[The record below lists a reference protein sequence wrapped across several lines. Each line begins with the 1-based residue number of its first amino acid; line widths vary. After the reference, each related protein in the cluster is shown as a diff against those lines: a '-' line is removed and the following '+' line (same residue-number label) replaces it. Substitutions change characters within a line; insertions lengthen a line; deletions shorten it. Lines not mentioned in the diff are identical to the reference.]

1 MTFSAAGFPG
11 SVTDIQWSRLIDL
24 LGYDGTDGMSVSV
37 TSGDRT
43 VVVNS
48 GVSNVGGILATNDG
62 PVAVG
67 PLPANVGSQTRIDRI
82 ILRAN
87 WSTKT
92 LTATYRQGTPSSNP
106 QPPALTRNPGVL
118 YEVRL
123 AQVVVAPGTGNLS
136 PGDLL
141 AERVPPVA
149 GFYNTSSFRS
159 FPDAS
164 IGALVWYGAANSL
177 RIPIDGEYVEIAHG
191 RGEMLP
197 THASQ
202 SGTQL
207 LNSSNQSYAGGSPSC
222 GLSFEAPPSGRVF
235 ITLTGTVESTQ
246 NGCLTLLSFRVGTGS
261 TLGGGSAIFGPS
273 DEYAISAGR
282 AVNQGASPRA
292 GGSVRRLIT
301 GLNPGSIYNVRT
313 MQRVD
318 EGGVGGVGGAVYNR
332 YVAVEFV

>member
-1 MTFSAAGFPG
+1 MTLSAAGFPG

-48 GVSNVGGILATNDG
+48 GVSNVGGILAVNDA

-67 PLPANVGSQTRIDRI
+67 PLPANAGSQTRIDRI

-87 WSTKT
+87 WSNKT
-92 LTATYRQGTPSSNP
+92 LTATYRQGTPSASP
-106 QPPALTRNPGVL
+106 VPPTITRNPGSL

-136 PGDLL
+136 SGDVL

-149 GFYNTSSFRS
+149 GFYNTSSFRT
-159 FPDAS
+159 FPDPDVGS
-164 IGALVWYGAANSL
+164 LVWYGAANSL
-177 RIPIDGEYVEIAHG
+177 RVPIDGEYVEIANA
-191 RGEMLP
+191 RSEMVA

-207 LNSSNQSYAGGSPSC
+207 LSSGNQSFGPGTPTC
-222 GLSFEAPPSGRVF
+222 GLTFVAPPSGRVI
-235 ITLTGTVESTQ
+235 ITLSGVVESTQ
-246 NGCLTLLSFRVGTGS
+246 NGSLTILSFRVGTGS

-273 DEYAISAGR
+273 DEYAITAGR
-282 AVNQGASPRA
+282 AVNQGAATRTS
-292 GGSVRRLIT
+292 GSMRRLIT
-301 GLNPGSIYNVRT
+301 GLSAGSTYNVRT

-318 EGGVGGVGGAVYNR
+318 AGETGGIGGAIFNR
-332 YVAVEFV
+332 YLLVEYV